1 MKLIISAR
9 AQREFEHAL
18 DYLAERHPPSAVT
31 FYDTI
36 IGVFESVKQNPRRG
50 ARFGAEPLR
59 RVVLTNFRYIV
70 LYDLNETTIEVL
82 SIFNTDQN
90 PDKLPG

>member
-1 MKLIISAR
+1 MRIIISAR
-9 AQREFEHAL
+9 AQHEFEHAVG
-18 DYLAERHPPSAVT
+18 YLLEQSPPSAVA

-36 IGVFESVKQNPRRG
+36 VGVFESLKQNPRRG
-50 ARFGAEPLR
+50 ARFGAAPLR
-59 RVVLTNFRYIV
+59 RIVLTNFRYIV